1 MQGVVTMGRRRV
13 KEKHVPMSLSMPYR
27 MVMRVD
33 SCLEYKQSR
42 SKWVQGAI
50 KAKLEDE
57 SIINL
62 SSYDLLMELQG
73 RKIIDST
80 ELKLFIS
87 RLQSVETEEGQ

>member
-1 MQGVVTMGRRRV
+1 MGRRRV
-13 KEKHVPMSLSMPYR
+13 KEKHIPMSLSMPYR
-27 MVMRVD
+27 LIIRVD
-33 SCLEYKQSR
+33 SELSHKQSR

-62 SSYDLLMELQG
+62 NSYDLLMELQG

-87 RLQSVETEEGQ
+87 RLRSVETEE

>member
-1 MQGVVTMGRRRV
+1 MGRRRV

-27 MVMRVD
+27 LIILVD
-33 SCLEYKQSR
+33 NELSHKQSR

-62 SSYDLLMELQG
+62 NSYDLLMELQG

-87 RLQSVETEEGQ
+87 RLQSVETEE

>member
-1 MQGVVTMGRRRV
+1 MGRRRV
-13 KEKHVPMSLSMPYR
+13 KEKHIPMSLSMPYR
-27 MVMRVD
+27 LIILVD
-33 SCLEYKQSR
+33 NELSHKQSR

-62 SSYDLLMELQG
+62 NSYDLLMELQG

-87 RLQSVETEEGQ
+87 RLQSVETEE